1 VPERPDSLAQ
11 QLVLDLGL
19 RAALGRDDFL
29 VTPANEMAVA
39 LVDSWPQWPSYGA
52 VLAGPHGAGKTHL
65 AEVWRQLSGAK
76 MSAAADVTTRAV
88 PEIASSGTVLV
99 EDIDAPVLE
108 ENALFHLLNHVRQ
121 NGGHVLLTSSN
132 WPLAGVKL
140 ADLDSRLRSLPAA
153 RILPPDDAL
162 LRGVLIKLFA
172 DRQIAVD
179 EALISYLVTRMPRSL
194 DMARMLV
201 SRIDVAALEQGV
213 EVTRAFAGKI
223 LATLESPDL
232 L

>member
-1 VPERPDSLAQ
+1 LAQ

-39 LVDSWPQWPSYGA
+39 MVDSWPKWPSYGA

-65 AEVWRQLSGAK
+65 AEVWRQLSSAK
-76 MSAAADVTTRAV
+76 VIASAHVTTQAV
-88 PEIASSGTVLV
+88 PEIAASGAVLV
-99 EDIDAPVLE
+99 EDIDVPILQE
-108 ENALFHLLNHVRQ
+108 SALFHLLNHVRQ
-121 NGGHVLLTSSN
+121 NGGHVLLTASA
-132 WPLAGVKL
+132 WPLVGVKL
-140 ADLDSRLRSLPAA
+140 PDLDSRLRALPVA

-179 EALISYLVTRMPRSL
+179 EAMISYLVTRMPRSL

-201 SRIDVAALEQGV
+201 SRIDAAALEQGV
-213 EVTRAFAGKI
+213 EVTRSFAGKI